1 MHIHTIEENY
11 DYRMKKIM
19 ESFVEDYDDLKGL
32 NPEELYDKMWE
43 DYAKEF
49 GRAVLEDMND
59 FAGDELFD
67 VE

>member
-32 NPEELYDKMWE
+32 NPEELYDKMCE